1 VLQCVAV
8 RCSVLQ
14 CVAYP
19 MCNGIFGFHNVSFV
33 RKQHVHMQGGGGGIE
48 TGEGGETEPL
58 FPSLSL
64 PSSVTHTHTHA
75 PYEELHIM
83 MCHDTM
89 KKEKTLLKNGPYYL
103 CLKTR
108 HDVA

>member
-1 VLQCVAV
+1 M

-19 MCNGIFGFHNVSFV
+19 MCNGIFGL
-33 RKQHVHMQGGGGGIE
+33 QGGGGGIE
-48 TGEGGETEPL
+48 AGEGGEREPF

-64 PSSVTHTHTHA
+64 PSSASHTHTHA
-75 PYEELHIM
+75 PYEEPHIM
-83 MCHDTM
+83 MCQDMM